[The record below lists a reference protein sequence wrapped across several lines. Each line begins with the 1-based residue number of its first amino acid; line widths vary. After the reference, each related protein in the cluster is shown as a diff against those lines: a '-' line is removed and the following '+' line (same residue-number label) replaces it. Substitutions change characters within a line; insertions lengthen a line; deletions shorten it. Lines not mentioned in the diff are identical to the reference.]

1 MIGRAACGVALS
13 LLLLGPVHAALPW
26 WNTVRPDAQARAGN
40 ARDGKP
46 QAAAAQDSAGAAEG
60 RMPQAAHTPETEAA
74 DGTLARLRLERT
86 PTRTLAWV
94 ENLLP
99 GPIQVQLDARRIR
112 GVVASPALPVR
123 KPVPAHGRV
132 LLATLIVADRQAGSD
147 FQLQLDAVPGDPQ
160 ARPLQG
166 VYRLP
171 FDAPVRVGQGP
182 GGRFS
187 HDDPENADALDFAL
201 PEGTPIL
208 AARAGV
214 VLQVQD
220 GYARGGPQREALGG
234 RSNFVRILH
243 GDGSMAL
250 YAHLKPEGVL
260 VRPGESVAAGQRIG
274 LSGNTGFS
282 SAPHLHF
289 VVQVNAGMRLVSV
302 PARLAGPLGKLHL
315 AH

>member
-1 MIGRAACGVALS
+1 MPAVIRRAACGVALA
-13 LLLLGPVHAALPW
+13 LLLPGPTRAALPW
-26 WNTVRPDAQARAGN
+26 WNTVRPA
-40 ARDGKP
+40 P
-46 QAAAAQDSAGAAEG
+46 QAAAQARTTSAVDGN
-60 RMPQAAHTPETEAA
+60 PQAPAASRDSA

-94 ENLLP
+94 ENPLP
-99 GPIQVQLDARRIR
+99 GPVQVQLDALRLR
-112 GVVASPALPVR
+112 GVVASPTLPVR
-123 KPVPAHGRV
+123 KLLPAHGRALV
-132 LLATLIVADRQAGSD
+132 ATLIVADPQAGSD
-147 FQLQLDAVPGDPQ
+147 FQLKLDAVPGDPQ
-160 ARPLQG
+160 ARPLQA

-171 FDAPVRVGQGP
+171 FDAPVRVDQGP
-182 GGRFS
+182 GGHFS
-187 HDDPENADALDFAL
+187 HDDAENADALDFAL

-220 GYARGGPQREALGG
+220 GFEHGGPQREALRG
-234 RSNFVRILH
+234 RSNFIRILH
-243 GDGSMAL
+243 ADGSMAL
-250 YAHLKPEGVL
+250 YAHLQPEGIL

-289 VVQVNAGMRLVSV
+289 VVQINAGMRLVSV
-302 PARLAGPLGKLHL
+302 PARLVGPLGELHL